1 MTDSLPPDSD
11 DSSPIPRAIA
21 VRKRRWSIS
30 LVWIIPIVAALIGG
44 WMAVNY
50 VLSKGPTVTIAF
62 KSAEGLE
69 AGKTKVRYKDVDIGT
84 VTQVDIAQDRSH
96 IIVTAQ
102 LAKQAEALAVEDT
115 RFWVVRPRITLNS
128 ITGLGT
134 ILSGAYIGLDAG
146 KSTAERTEFVG
157 LDAPPPVTSDA
168 RGKQFVLRA
177 NDIGSLY
184 IGAPVY
190 YRRVPVGDVTG
201 YKLDEDGKGVTLEI
215 FVNAPND
222 RFVTGNARFW
232 HASGIDVALDT
243 SGVKVNTESLV
254 SLVVG
259 GISFQA
265 PADVPEGD
273 PAADN
278 ASFTLFADKNTALRR
293 ANQEVQSYLVYFEG
307 SLRGLSSGAAVEF
320 HGIPIGEVKSVS
332 IEYDRES
339 RTVKFPVEISIY
351 PERMRSRY
359 RVGAPQM
366 STFEREPRVLLD
378 RLVERGFR
386 AQLKSGNLITGQL
399 FVALDFFPRAPKAK
413 IDWSK
418 DPAVLPAVPGA
429 FEDIQETVAS
439 IAKKLEKVPFET
451 IGADLGTALK
461 SLDSTLRSA
470 DKVVKQLDASV
481 IPEMKGT
488 LEQARKALGNAERTL
503 AADAPVQQDLR
514 DTLNE
519 VNRAAQAFRTL
530 TDYLSRHPEA
540 LIRGKRESD

>member
-1 MTDSLPPDSD
+1 
-11 DSSPIPRAIA
+11 
-21 VRKRRWSIS
+21 
-30 LVWIIPIVAALIGG
+30 
-44 WMAVNY
+44 
-50 VLSKGPTVTIAF
+50 
-62 KSAEGLE
+62 
-69 AGKTKVRYKDVDIGT
+69 
-84 VTQVDIAQDRSH
+84 
-96 IIVTAQ
+96 
-102 LAKQAEALAVEDT
+102 
-115 RFWVVRPRITLNS
+115 VVRPRITLNS

-146 KSTAERTEFVG
+146 KSTEERRAFTG

-190 YRRVPVGDVTG
+190 YRRVPVGNVTG
-201 YKLDEDGKGVTLEI
+201 YKLDDDGKGVTLEI

-222 RFVTGNARFW
+222 RFVTANSRFW
-232 HASGIDVALDT
+232 HASGIDVVLDT

-265 PADVPEGD
+265 PPEVPEGAR
-273 PAADN
+273 AADN
-278 ASFTLFADKNTALRR
+278 AKFTLFADKNTALRR
-293 ANQEVQSYLVYFEG
+293 TDQEVQTYLVYFEG
-307 SLRGLSSGAAVEF
+307 SLRGLSPGAAVEF
-320 HGIPIGEVKSVS
+320 HGIPIGEVKSVNF
-332 IEYDRES
+332 EYERAS
-339 RTVKFPVEISIY
+339 KTVKFPVEISVY

-359 RVGAPQM
+359 RPGTAQM
-366 STFEREPRVLLD
+366 SAFEREPRVLLD

-386 AQLKSGNLITGQL
+386 AQIKSGNLITGQL
-399 FVALDFFPRAPKAK
+399 YVALDFFPRAPRAT
-413 IDWSK
+413 IDWSR
-418 DPAVLPAVPGA
+418 DIPVLPTVPGA
-429 FEDIQETVAS
+429 FEDIQETVAN

-461 SLDSTLRSA
+461 TLDATLRSA
-470 DKVVKQLDASV
+470 DKVVRQLDASV